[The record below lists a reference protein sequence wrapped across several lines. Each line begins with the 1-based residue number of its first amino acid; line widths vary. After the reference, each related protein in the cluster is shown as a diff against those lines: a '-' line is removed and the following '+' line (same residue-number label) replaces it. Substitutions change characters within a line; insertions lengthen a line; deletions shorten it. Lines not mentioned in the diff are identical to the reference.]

1 MAARHGLA
9 ALRVGAVMGVAGAF
23 IVGAQRV
30 DAQAVRLGVVMDG
43 PRAELAQY
51 WNGLD
56 PHQVERAYCIVDWS
70 YGVYHVSRT
79 APVQDDTVFRVFA
92 LKPADVTNAT
102 PVSADFNCADGV
114 PELHV
119 HTPTTC
125 MGDDADT
132 CKLGGLNA
140 YSCQPSRGDYEK
152 LVQRKDPFGVIQCD
166 KLAYRFYYP
175 SDYAE
180 QSTVANYSD
189 PPPGVAGNL
198 TPAMQSKPGRDGTT
212 GPAAGSGARM
222 QAPAP
227 QPQQP

>member
-1 MAARHGLA
+1 MAARHGL
-9 ALRVGAVMGVAGAF
+9 GAVAGVLGAFAF
-23 IVGAQRV
+23 IVGAQRA

-56 PHQVERAYCIVDWS
+56 PHQVERAYCVVDWS

-79 APVQDDTVFRVFA
+79 APLQDDTVFRVFA
-92 LKPADVTNAT
+92 LKPADVTSAT
-102 PVSADFNCADGV
+102 PVSADFNCPDGV

-125 MGDDADT
+125 VGDDVDG

-140 YSCQPSRGDYEK
+140 FSCQPSRGDYEK
-152 LVQRKDPFGVIQCD
+152 LVHRKDPFGVIQCD

-175 SDYAE
+175 SDYVAE
-180 QSTVANYSD
+180 PSTVASYAD
-189 PPPGVAGNL
+189 PPAGVTGNM
-198 TPAMQSKPGRDGTT
+198 TPAMQAKPGRDGVT
-212 GPAAGSGARM
+212 GPAAGSGARL
-222 QAPAP
+222 QTPPP
-227 QPQQP
+227 QPQP